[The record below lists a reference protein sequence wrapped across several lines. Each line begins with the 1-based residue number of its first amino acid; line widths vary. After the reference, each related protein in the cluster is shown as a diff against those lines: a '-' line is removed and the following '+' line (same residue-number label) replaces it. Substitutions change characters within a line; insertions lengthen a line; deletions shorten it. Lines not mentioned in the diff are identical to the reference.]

1 MVRNTPI
8 SAFSDA
14 RDLLA
19 YDVYSPDSLVYDAST
34 AGQGVHLAD
43 VDAEDSVLNR
53 QGIPPLVSSA
63 SDADDSEDEPDGAKG
78 KSGKR
83 GLGSFMGRRAAAAK
97 GPLTQS
103 VGIGPQTEQ
112 EFISAHGEYA
122 PIHAERSLSP
132 SGSRRSKAKGAAS
145 TSEAEESAGTSD
157 DSEQSSQKDPRL
169 PAKQFRTPP
178 SGMAVGGWALA
189 LILLGM
195 GSSFTGWWLAT
206 SLVQS
211 QWWRNVEAFLTF

>member
-1 MVRNTPI
+1 MPT
-8 SAFSDA
+8 
-14 RDLLA
+14 
-19 YDVYSPDSLVYDAST
+19 
-34 AGQGVHLAD
+34 
-43 VDAEDSVLNR
+43 SVLNR

-63 SDADDSEDEPDGAKG
+63 SNDDDSDTDQEQDGATG
-78 KSGKR
+78 KPGKR
-83 GLGSFMGRRAAAAK
+83 GLGSFMGRRASAAK

-112 EFISAHGEYA
+112 EFISANGEYA

-132 SGSRRSKAKGAAS
+132 SASRRSKAKGAAS
-145 TSEAEESAGTSD
+145 ASEASTAEETASSQ

-169 PAKQFRTPP
+169 PAKQFKTPP
-178 SGMAVGGWALA
+178 SGMAVGGWALV

-211 QWWRNVEAFLTF
+211 QWWRNIEAFLTF

>member
-1 MVRNTPI
+1 M
-8 SAFSDA
+8 
-14 RDLLA
+14 
-19 YDVYSPDSLVYDAST
+19 
-34 AGQGVHLAD
+34 
-43 VDAEDSVLNR
+43 LNR
-53 QGIPPLVSSA
+53 QGIPPLVRSA
-63 SDADDSEDEPDGAKG
+63 SDDDESDADQEHDGAEG

-83 GLGSFMGRRAAAAK
+83 GIGSFMGRRASAAK
-97 GPLTQS
+97 GLLTQS

-112 EFISAHGEYA
+112 EFISANGEYA

-132 SGSRRSKAKGAAS
+132 SGARRPKSKGSAS
-145 TSEAEESAGTSD
+145 ATEASPAEETVSSQ

-211 QWWRNVEAFLTF
+211 QWWRNIEAFLTF